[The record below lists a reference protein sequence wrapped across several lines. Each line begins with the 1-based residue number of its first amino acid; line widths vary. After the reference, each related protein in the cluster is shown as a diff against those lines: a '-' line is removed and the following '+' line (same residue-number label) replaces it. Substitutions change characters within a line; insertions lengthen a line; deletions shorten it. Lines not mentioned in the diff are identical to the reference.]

1 MWIHS
6 SMKTTCLITTKP
18 DYYDPSTWSDNLVMM
33 EYNMAIAQWTELMFV
48 APEDQLLPC
57 PPEQAL
63 ESLAFWRSRLD
74 LAEPEAKKR
83 GLI

>member
-1 MWIHS
+1 M
-6 SMKTTCLITTKP
+6 KP
-18 DYYDPSTWSDNLVMM
+18 DYFDASTWSDELVMM
-33 EYNMAIAQWTELMFV
+33 EYNMARSSWSELMFV
-48 APEDQLLPC
+48 KPEDQLLPY

-63 ESLAFWRSRLD
+63 HMLGFWESRLA

>member
-1 MWIHS
+1 MNS
-6 SMKTTCLITTKP
+6 TAKP
-18 DYYDPSTWSDNLVMM
+18 NYYDPSTWSDELVMM
-33 EYNMAIAQWTELMFV
+33 ELNMAQSCWSELMFI
-48 APEDQLLPC
+48 APEDQLISC

-63 ESLAFWRSRLD
+63 EKLAFWRSRWD